1 MGVFKFPFGLIDEL
15 EKIIRDFWWGDEQ
28 NRKKMHW
35 LSWNKL
41 TRPKCH
47 GGVGF
52 RDLRVFNHALLAC
65 QAWRLLQF
73 PDSLCARLLE
83 ARYYPSG
90 NLIDTAF
97 IKNQSQTWQAIVY
110 GLELVKKGLL
120 WRIGNGTMVKIYR
133 DNWLPRP
140 SAMKVE
146 GRRRSLLLK
155 WVSELINHE
164 NMTWREELVRDL
176 FLAARCNVHFGNQ
189 AGAESTG

>member
-1 MGVFKFPFGLIDEL
+1 
-15 EKIIRDFWWGDEQ
+15 
-28 NRKKMHW
+28 
-35 LSWNKL
+35 
-41 TRPKCH
+41 
-47 GGVGF
+47 
-52 RDLRVFNHALLAC
+52 
-65 QAWRLLQF
+65 
-73 PDSLCARLLE
+73 
-83 ARYYPSG
+83 
-90 NLIDTAF
+90 
-97 IKNQSQTWQAIVY
+97 
-110 GLELVKKGLL
+110 
-120 WRIGNGTMVKIYR
+120 VKIYR